1 MDGSFERFE
10 QIIARLRGKNGCPW
24 DREQTLDSLKPC
36 MINEMTE
43 VLAAV
48 DVLHRT
54 DHAENL
60 CEELGD
66 LLMNVVMMA
75 RIAEEE
81 GLFTMDDVIGGIS
94 EKMIRR
100 HPHVFGDAQADNSE
114 QVLVNWEEIKKQEKR
129 EKSREEMDAE
139 AAALPEAQKF
149 VIRHL
154 SDRLS

>member
-100 HPHVFGDAQADNSE
+100 HPHVFGDAQADTSE

-129 EKSREEMDAE
+129 ERAGKRWT
-139 AAALPEAQKF
+139 LRRPHF
-149 VIRHL
+149 RRRRNL
-154 SDRLS
+154 